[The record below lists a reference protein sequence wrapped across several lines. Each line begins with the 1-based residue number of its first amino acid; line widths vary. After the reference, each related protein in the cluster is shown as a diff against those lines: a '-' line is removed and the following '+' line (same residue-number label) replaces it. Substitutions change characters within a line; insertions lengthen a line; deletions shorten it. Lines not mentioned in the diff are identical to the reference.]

1 MLGSSIQHNSTAR
14 GLASRESEFEALL
27 TDPGAATSIS
37 RVSASEFAADDATA
51 LAACAEPFLVAGT
64 LTGWRG
70 SERWHS
76 VETLLDAYGDLTFS
90 LAHDVTVTLREYAEY
105 ARSTGADCPYYLVE
119 RRFEDGRATLL
130 DDFAP
135 PPPFSDDLFRYV
147 PGSRSARYW
156 FCGGPRSGTFLHA
169 DPLCTAAW
177 NAVTCGAKRWCASH
191 TLKRDVEHIAHARSL
206 LPGAF
211 SRRRPTWPRSASTCS
226 ATERGRSRRRGS
238 STSFRGCSAPPRRAA
253 CGWSRSCRGRESS
266 STSRRAPPDC
276 RERESRDGRESARSS
291 ADGVWRERPERPDR
305 VSPRRGRVVS
315 CGARVT
321 PVISG

>member
-119 RRFEDGRATLL
+119 RRFEDGRAALL

-191 TLKRDVEHIAHARSL
+191 TLKRRGAHRTRTLAPARCFLPPETDLASLGLDV
-206 LPGAF
+206 F
-211 SRRRPTWPRSASTCS
+211 
-226 ATERGRSRRRGS
+226 
-238 STSFRGCSAPPRRAA
+238 
-253 CGWSRSCRGRESS
+253 
-266 STSRRAPPDC
+266 
-276 RERESRDGRESARSS
+276 RDGARQIASAWFVDELPRLRRLAAEGGVRMVEVVQRAGELVYIPAGS
-291 ADGVWRERPERPDR
+291 A
-305 VSPRRGRVVS
+305 
-315 CGARVT
+315 
-321 PVISG
+321 